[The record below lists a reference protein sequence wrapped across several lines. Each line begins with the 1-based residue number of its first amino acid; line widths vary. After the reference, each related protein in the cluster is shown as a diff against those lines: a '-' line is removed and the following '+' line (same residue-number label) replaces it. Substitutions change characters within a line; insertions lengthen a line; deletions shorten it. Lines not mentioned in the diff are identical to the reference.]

1 MRFIRSNS
9 IPSKRQCIPAPDS
22 DDKVGSLMPDE
33 SDKPNKPLSEEYLQK
48 HTVGELRPLS
58 GPILLVDS
66 DSTWPHQYEEEA
78 QRILTALGDRALRI
92 EHVGSTSVPGLLAKP
107 IIDIALVVAE
117 SSNEP
122 DYAAA
127 LETAGYR
134 LHLREPGWYEHRLF
148 KGADRGVN
156 LHVFSSGC
164 PEVERM
170 VRFRD
175 WLRTCSDDRELYART
190 KRALIGRDWKYTQNY
205 ADAKS
210 AVVEEIMARALR
222 DSDR

>member
-1 MRFIRSNS
+1 
-9 IPSKRQCIPAPDS
+9 
-22 DDKVGSLMPDE
+22 MPDE
-33 SDKPNKPLSEEYLQK
+33 SDKPNKPLREEYLQK

-66 DSTWPHQYEEEA
+66 DSTWRHQYQEEA

-156 LHVFSSGC
+156 VHVFSSGC

-175 WLRTCSDDRELYART
+175 WLRTRSDDRELYART
-190 KRALIGRDWKYTQNY
+190 KRALAEQNWKYTQNY